1 MNSALFLALAS
12 VHIAAV
18 MTPGANFL
26 TVTQNALVYSRRS
39 GLLTVG
45 GVATGSGLYI
55 TAGIIGFAAV
65 ISQSPPVYTGI
76 RMIGALYF
84 AYMGWGLLN
93 RPPRLTGTVDTHAA
107 PLDISRGSA
116 YRSGLLTAIANPAS
130 ALYFLSVFT
139 TFIPL
144 SATLDDRVLAGL
156 LLVTITAT
164 WYSGVALLFSYSRVR
179 ALYRRAEIG
188 MNRVFGVV
196 WLLLAV
202 KLLAG

>member
-12 VHIAAV
+12 IHIAAV

-26 TVTQNALVYSRRS
+26 TVTQNALAYSRRS

-45 GVATGSGLYI
+45 GVATGSSLYI
-55 TAGIIGFAAV
+55 MAGIIGFAVV
-65 ISQSPPVYTGI
+65 ISRSPLIYNGI
-76 RMIGALYF
+76 RIVGALYF
-84 AYMGWGLLN
+84 AHMGWGLLN
-93 RPPRLTGTVDTHAA
+93 RAPRLTGTAVAA
-107 PLDISRGSA
+107 AATLDLSRGSA

-144 SATLDDRVLAGL
+144 SSTLNDKVFAGL
-156 LLVTITAT
+156 LLVTITLT
-164 WYSGVALLFSYSRVR
+164 WYTSLALLFSYSRVR

-188 MNRVFGVV
+188 MNRIFGVV

-202 KLLAG
+202 RLLAG

>member
-1 MNSALFLALAS
+1 MTSALFLALAS
-12 VHIAAV
+12 IHVAAV

-26 TVTQNALVYSRRS
+26 TVTQNALAYSRRS

-45 GVATGSGLYI
+45 GVATGSSLYI

-65 ISQSPPVYTGI
+65 ISQAPLIYNGI
-76 RMIGALYF
+76 RVIGALYF

-93 RPPRLTGTVDTHAA
+93 RAPRLTRTTAPDTA
-107 PLDISRGSA
+107 PLDLSRGGA
-116 YRSGLLTAIANPAS
+116 YRSGFLTAIANPAS
-130 ALYFLSVFT
+130 ALYFLSIFT

-144 SATLDDRVLAGL
+144 SSTMSDKVFAGL
-156 LLVTITAT
+156 MLLTITFT
-164 WYSGVALLFSYSRVR
+164 WYTSVALLFSYSRVR
-179 ALYRRAEIG
+179 ALYSRAEIW